1 MNWRQFEGTKL
12 RVLLSQNIWQ
22 QVIVTQ
28 LPEFERLTGIKLVT
42 EVYPQAKLW
51 DVLETAL
58 REPGQADVFM
68 TVPGLDGLRLV
79 ISGLVHPV
87 NEFLQDPTLTAPE
100 YKWVDFLPRARAAMQ
115 IRGAILGPPIMG
127 EHLALL
133 YRKDV
138 FKQYQVGVPR
148 TLDELEAAA
157 RFLHSKPMGPRG
169 EPGVGIVCRGK
180 GAAAT
185 SLYAATLHAM
195 GGTWL
200 DGSGRP
206 TIKGPQSLAA
216 LRWLGRLLGSYAPP
230 NITGF
235 DWEEASALFLD
246 GRAAMYIEGSSVYPL
261 IEQSDKSRVAGKT
274 GYALFPSGPAG
285 PGTTV
290 AVRGL
295 AIAKRSVNPKAAWLF
310 LQWASG
316 SEMVRRALL
325 GDVLVGR
332 ESVWQDSSLWSGDI
346 PSDLVQSFREAG
358 QIGTP
363 NWAPP
368 LSAVTAARE
377 AVGKVITAAI
387 RGEDLRAAVDEADRR
402 LNEILD
408 PIDRR

>member
-1 MNWRQFEGTKL
+1 
-12 RVLLSQNIWQ
+12 
-22 QVIVTQ
+22 
-28 LPEFERLTGIKLVT
+28 
-42 EVYPQAKLW
+42 
-51 DVLETAL
+51 
-58 REPGQADVFM
+58 
-68 TVPGLDGLRLV
+68 
-79 ISGLVHPV
+79 
-87 NEFLQDPTLTAPE
+87 
-100 YKWVDFLPRARAAMQ
+100 
-115 IRGAILGPPIMG
+115 
-127 EHLALL
+127 
-133 YRKDV
+133 
-138 FKQYQVGVPR
+138 
-148 TLDELEAAA
+148 
-157 RFLHSKPMGPRG
+157 
-169 EPGVGIVCRGK
+169 
-180 GAAAT
+180 
-185 SLYAATLHAM
+185 
-195 GGTWL
+195 
-200 DGSGRP
+200 
-206 TIKGPQSLAA
+206 
-216 LRWLGRLLGSYAPP
+216 
-230 NITGF
+230 
-235 DWEEASALFLD
+235 
-246 GRAAMYIEGSSVYPL
+246 MYIEGSSVYPL